1 MASTFKFKYG
11 TMVTV
16 IRPGFYEGVVGMVI
30 RYDEAQP
37 NYYEVELGAG
47 HMIWLDETDLELL

>member
-1 MASTFKFKYG
+1 
-11 TMVTV
+11 MVTV
-16 IRPGFYEGVVGMVI
+16 IKPGFYEGVVGMVI

-47 HMIWLDETDLELL
+47 HMIWLDETDLELLWETLVN